1 MKKIIAVVF
10 LMIFMQIVFSTVGL
24 AETAQPAATQET
36 QLGEIGLT
44 NIFAI
49 IAGVILVVSGSVT
62 WAVKNKREK
71 KQSQGMI
78 KRNK

>member
-1 MKKIIAVVF
+1 MKKTIAVVF
-10 LMIFMQIVFSTVGL
+10 LMIFMQFVFSTVGL
-24 AETAQPAATQET
+24 AETAPAATQET
-36 QLGEIGLT
+36 QLGGVGLS
-44 NIFAI
+44 NIIAI

-71 KQSQGMI
+71 KQSEGMI

>member
-10 LMIFMQIVFSTVGL
+10 LIVFMQFVFSTVGL

-36 QLGEIGLT
+36 QLGGVGLT
-44 NIFAI
+44 NILAI

-71 KQSQGMI
+71 KQSEGMI